1 MTDLTLA
8 NGNVRLAATVDG
20 PMDAVPILFLH
31 GASVSRDTW
40 DETKQQLVDRY
51 CVWTLDFR
59 GHGHSD
65 RAPNYNLAGY
75 VSDAETA
82 LAAIGRPA
90 IVVGHS
96 LGACVAGVLSQT
108 NPNVRA
114 VFLEDPPWFLGR
126 AEEWGR
132 SILSKL
138 FSILLLRL
146 TKWQQEPP
154 PFATYVVNSIV
165 PDNGREKLTIIR
177 RERPIA
183 ISLRIVG

>member
-1 MTDLTLA
+1 MTHLTLA
-8 NGNVRLAATVDG
+8 NSNVRLAASVDG
-20 PMDAVPILFLH
+20 PIDAVPILLLH

-40 DETKQQLVDRY
+40 DDTKQQLMDRY

-96 LGACVAGVLSQT
+96 LGACVAGALSQA

-114 VFLEDPPWFLGR
+114 VFLEDPPWFLESVQEHQAGLQSF
-126 AEEWGR
+126 R
-132 SILSKL
+132 SMRRIEARRKNARP
-138 FSILLLRL
+138 LRL
-146 TKWQQEPP
+146 RFSQSL
-154 PFATYVVNSIV
+154 A
-165 PDNGREKLTIIR
+165 
-177 RERPIA
+177 
-183 ISLRIVG
+183 SLRQRLSQAMVRSTIQRLGSTMNPLA

>member
-8 NGNVRLAATVDG
+8 NGNVRLAGSVDG

-40 DETKQQLVDRY
+40 HETKQHLMDRY
-51 CVWTLDFR
+51 CIWTLDFR
-59 GHGHSD
+59 GHGYSD

-75 VSDAETA
+75 VSDAEIA

-96 LGACVAGVLSQT
+96 LGARVAGVLIQI

-114 VFLEDPPWFLGR
+114 VFLEDPPWFLGASR
-126 AEEWGR
+126 RVGQVDVDE
-132 SILSKL
+132 
-138 FSILLLRL
+138 
-146 TKWQQEPP
+146 
-154 PFATYVVNSIV
+154 VVLNFTSAADEMAAGASAV
-165 PDNGREKLTIIR
+165 CNLY
-177 RERPIA
+177 
-183 ISLRIVG
+183 